1 MSWPSGRRWAVADAS
16 FQMTLGRAGFMRL
29 LPAAVGP
36 FREGPDGMVLEHRDE
51 GRLWRIRL
59 APLPPL
65 RLGPVPMER
74 LQVDL
79 TFEGYPP
86 AEAAAFIDRFLRC
99 YQRGGG

>member
-1 MSWPSGRRWAVADAS
+1 MSWPSGRRWVVADAS
-16 FQMTLGRAGFMRL
+16 FQMTLGRAEFMRL

-36 FREGPDGMVLEHRDE
+36 FREGPDAIEHRDE

-59 APLPPL
+59 APLPAF
-65 RLGPVPMER
+65 RLGPIPMER

-79 TFEGYPP
+79 SFEGYPP
-86 AEAAAFIDRFLRC
+86 AQADAFVERFLRC